1 MVCDVYQ
8 RKILHFNVKSIKDK
22 TILVTIM
29 MSKTIFMKI
38 IVVTITAL
46 APPCVVGWLG
56 KASELRNWLSL
67 SSGTSILT
75 RLYRDEKEDG
85 DDGDSAMMK
94 G

>member
-1 MVCDVYQ
+1 MV
-8 RKILHFNVKSIKDK
+8 
-22 TILVTIM
+22 
-29 MSKTIFMKI
+29 
-38 IVVTITAL
+38 L
-46 APPCVVGWLG
+46 APPRVVGWLG